1 MLTDSHIERKWG
13 ETCAQQVMAR
23 SVELAN
29 RLDQAGTADR
39 KLDVLREADR
49 EFKSNGLNPGTT
61 ADLTVA
67 TILAAK
73 LQAETDKRE
82 RRRDV
87 TSQ

>member
-1 MLTDSHIERKWG
+1 
-13 ETCAQQVMAR
+13 
-23 SVELAN
+23 
-29 RLDQAGTADR
+29 
-39 KLDVLREADR
+39 VLREADR
-49 EFKSNGLNPGTT
+49 EFKSLGINPGTT

-82 RRRDV
+82 RGRDV

>member
-1 MLTDSHIERKWG
+1 
-13 ETCAQQVMAR
+13 
-23 SVELAN
+23 
-29 RLDQAGTADR
+29 LDQAGTADR

-82 RRRDV
+82 RGRDV